1 MDSNKIAMLLSVLF
15 VLILMATVMGA
26 KSGTAQENRRWEIK
40 TAQTECARYHPDTG
54 EFEWIKETLNE

>member
-1 MDSNKIAMLLSVLF
+1 
-15 VLILMATVMGA
+15 MGA
-26 KSGTAQENRRWEIK
+26 KSGIAQENRRWEIK